1 MFHVKHQPPNNQQ
14 EKDSTPQTSP
24 PTTQPSDQEAYSVAG
39 KIHLR
44 QQVEDQKEYA
54 I

>member
-14 EKDSTPQTSP
+14 EKDNTSQTPP
-24 PTTQPSDQEAYSVAG
+24 PTTQPSDQEAYSAAG

-44 QQVEDQKEYA
+44 RQVEDQKEHV